1 MEEVRGLMGT
11 QLQSSLGKL
20 TPHWSWDGLAEI
32 SHLQF
37 VSEQQPAVFSG
48 SFSGEEIALKV
59 KEDLSFLVGHF
70 RPSFQK

>member
-1 MEEVRGLMGT
+1 MAEVRGLMGT

-32 SHLQF
+32 SRF
-37 VSEQQPAVFSG
+37 RFDSEQPPAVFSG
-48 SFSGEEIALKV
+48 SSYGEEIALKV
-59 KEDLSFLVGHF
+59 REDLNFFVGHF